1 MKTKIFF
8 LTFFSLLLTLALV
21 SYANA
26 QTCAD
31 PWSGETGQ
39 CRSGCGS
46 DEHEI
51 GGTCLGQ
58 TCCAAGGSGEDTS
71 CQGQGD
77 MCGGSYGSCCSPY
90 SCYEESSSLSTC
102 LMSGYTGGDTGGTT
116 TDNSTSTTYD
126 YNYTSGTSGGGW
138 NPGNYAMFGL
148 PEGRIYDIIYNF
160 LFWILALFGAFGLI
174 GFVIS
179 GIMYLT
185 SAGDDTQ
192 IEKAKK
198 AMKWSLVGVIVG
210 LAGLVI
216 ILAVDELLSG
226 WSTRF

>member
-1 MKTKIFF
+1 MNTKTKLLLFVF
-8 LTFFSLLLTLALV
+8 LLGLVSLLV
-21 SYANA
+21 VDYANA
-26 QTCAD
+26 QTCND
-31 PWSGETGQ
+31 PSTPGSETGQ

-51 GGTCLGQ
+51 TGTCLGQ
-58 TCCAAGGSGEDTS
+58 VCCAGGGEEDEDDEDIDDEDDYDDGYYDDDEYYDDDSDETNADSG
-71 CQGQGD
+71 
-77 MCGGSYGSCCSPY
+77 
-90 SCYEESSSLSTC
+90 
-102 LMSGYTGGDTGGTT
+102 
-116 TDNSTSTTYD
+116 
-126 YNYTSGTSGGGW
+126 GGGW

-148 PEGRIYDIIYNF
+148 PSGRIYDIIYNF

-210 LAGLVI
+210 LAGLVVM
-216 ILAVDELLSG
+216 LAVDELLSG

>member
-1 MKTKIFF
+1 
-8 LTFFSLLLTLALV
+8 
-21 SYANA
+21 
-26 QTCAD
+26 
-31 PWSGETGQ
+31 
-39 CRSGCGS
+39 
-46 DEHEI
+46 
-51 GGTCLGQ
+51 
-58 TCCAAGGSGEDTS
+58 
-71 CQGQGD
+71 
-77 MCGGSYGSCCSPY
+77 
-90 SCYEESSSLSTC
+90 
-102 LMSGYTGGDTGGTT
+102 MSGYTGGGTGGTT
-116 TDNSTSTTYD
+116 TGDSTSTST
-126 YNYTSGTSGGGW
+126 NYYSSSSTSSSGGW

-148 PEGRIYDIIYNF
+148 PSGRIYDIIYNF

-210 LAGLVI
+210 LAGLVVM
-216 ILAVDELLSG
+216 LAVDELLSG